1 MAGAVSSAR
10 PSLRERLR
18 SGRLIGTFVKLP
30 ALESVDICAASLD
43 FCVVDYEH
51 SQLSEAD
58 VLRLVRHAAALELA
72 AVVRIPQVDRG
83 LVNRLLE
90 AGASGIQLSSVRRVA
105 EVRELA
111 SAAAYAPDGSR
122 SISLAHPR
130 AGYGGVPLREY
141 LRASEPPLLVIQ
153 LETRETNDPPVE
165 LCRAGAD
172 VAFLGLTD
180 LLVDCG
186 LDEGAAAARADEL
199 AGAAA
204 DAGVALGGFGTEER
218 FRYAVVSSDVALLR
232 EAVSGVR

>member
-1 MAGAVSSAR
+1 MAGALS
-10 PSLRERLR
+10 SLRGRLR
-18 SGRLIGTFVKLP
+18 DGRVVGTFVKLP

-51 SQLSEAD
+51 SQLSESD
-58 VLRLVRHAAALELA
+58 VLRLVRHAAAIGFA
-72 AVVRIPQVDRG
+72 AVVRIPEVDRG

-90 AGASGIQLSSVRRVA
+90 AGAAGIQLSSVRRVE
-105 EVRELA
+105 EVRALA

-122 SISLAHPR
+122 SISLAHAR
-130 AGYGGVPLREY
+130 AGYGAVPLREY
-141 LRASEPPLLVIQ
+141 LAASEPPLVVIQ
-153 LETRETNDPPVE
+153 LETRQTDDPPVE

-199 AGAAA
+199 AAAA
-204 DAGVALGGFGTEER
+204 GEAGVALGGFGNEER
-218 FRYAVVSSDVALLR
+218 FRYAVVSSDAALLR
-232 EAVSGVR
+232 EAVAGVR

>member
-1 MAGAVSSAR
+1 MAGALS
-10 PSLRERLR
+10 SLRERLR
-18 SGRLIGTFVKLP
+18 DGRLVGTFVKLP
-30 ALESVDICAASLD
+30 ALESVEICSQSLD
-43 FCVVDYEH
+43 FCVVDHEH

-58 VLRLVRHAAALELA
+58 VLRLVRHAAAVGFA
-72 AVVRIPQVDRG
+72 AVVRIPEVDRG

-90 AGASGIQLSSVRRVA
+90 AGAAGIQLSSVRRVA
-105 EVRELA
+105 EVRALA

-130 AGYGGVPLREY
+130 ARYGAVPLREY
-141 LRASEPPLLVIQ
+141 LASSEAPLVVIQ
-153 LETRETNDPPVE
+153 LETLDTEDPPAE

-186 LDEGAAAARADEL
+186 LDEEAASARADGLVGAVAE
-199 AGAAA
+199 AGI
-204 DAGVALGGFGTEER
+204 ALGGFGAEER

-232 EAVSGVR
+232 EAVAGVR

>member
-1 MAGAVSSAR
+1 
-10 PSLRERLR
+10 
-18 SGRLIGTFVKLP
+18 VKLP
-30 ALESVDICAASLD
+30 ALESVEICAQSLD

-58 VLRLVRHAAALELA
+58 VLRLVRHAAAIDFA
-72 AVVRIPQVDRG
+72 AVVRIPEVDRG

-90 AGASGIQLSSVRRVA
+90 AGAAGIQLSSVRRVA
-105 EVRELA
+105 EVEALA
-111 SAAAYAPDGSR
+111 SAAAYAPEGTR

-130 AGYGGVPLREY
+130 ARYGGVPLREY
-141 LRASEPPLLVIQ
+141 LASSERPLVVIQ
-153 LETRETNDPPVE
+153 LETLETGDPPVD

-199 AGAAA
+199 A
-204 DAGVALGGFGTEER
+204 DAVAEAGIALGGFGAEER

-232 EAVSGVR
+232 EAVAGVR